1 MFERFTTA
9 ARDVVV
15 GAQHEREEFG
25 HPYVGTEHL
34 LLGLL
39 NEGTGGAYA
48 VLRRAGV
55 NRIQVRED
63 VRRYLR
69 QGPLGDADAEA
80 LKAIGID
87 LNEVR
92 AKVEET
98 FGPGALRVPASP
110 KRGFF
115 QKPGRFSMRARKVL
129 ELSLREAI
137 RLHDNF
143 IGPEHI
149 LLGLI
154 REGEGLAVKIM
165 VDRGVR
171 LPDLRDQTEAQL
183 KKLRDVS

>member
-1 MFERFTTA
+1 
-9 ARDVVV
+9 VVV
-15 GAQHEREEFG
+15 GAQHEREELG
-25 HPYVGTEHL
+25 HPFVGTEHL

-39 NEGTGGAYA
+39 NEGAGGAYA
-48 VLRRAGV
+48 VLRRAGL

-63 VRRYLR
+63 VRTYLR
-69 QGPLGDADAEA
+69 QGPLGDADADA

-98 FGPGALRVPASP
+98 FGPGALRVPTSP
-110 KRGFF
+110 RRGFF
-115 QKPGRFSMRARKVL
+115 QKPGRFSLRAKKVL

-137 RLHDNF
+137 RLHHNF

-154 REGEGLAVKIM
+154 REGEGLAAKIL

-171 LPDLRDQTEAQL
+171 LPDLRDQAEVE
-183 KKLRDVS
+183 LRTMRDAS

>member
-15 GAQHEREEFG
+15 GAQREREEFS

-39 NEGTGGAYA
+39 NEGAGGAYA
-48 VLRRAGV
+48 LLRRAGLS
-55 NRIQVRED
+55 RMQVRED
-63 VRRYLR
+63 VQKALR

-87 LNEVR
+87 LTEVR
-92 AKVEET
+92 AKVEAT
-98 FGPGALRVPASP
+98 FGPGALQVPPAR
-110 KRGFF
+110 RGFF
-115 QKPGRFSMRARKVL
+115 QKQGRFSPRAKKVL

-154 REGEGLAVKIM
+154 REGEGLAAKILT
-165 VDRGVR
+165 DRGVR
-171 LPDLRDQTEAQL
+171 LPDLRDQAEAQL
-183 KKLRDVS
+183 KTLRDVS